1 MKDLKG
7 FESLKMGNGETE
19 SYSTQEDYIKLQSKW
34 FNEEEGEL
42 NKEDGIDCPI
52 CKNKG
57 HISYVENGIEYIKD
71 CKCMIKRK
79 TYFRILNCGLSK
91 DALENYTMKNW
102 KTNEEWQKSLLQK
115 CRDYFLDVR
124 DKKGHWFIL
133 SGMSGCGK
141 THLCTALFKELVY
154 TFCLSGFYMLWNEEM
169 PKLAS
174 MRKSSAS
181 ENQEKYEKRLNELKN
196 CDILYIDDLFK
207 LDSRNK
213 DDSISICYE
222 ILNYRYINNKL
233 TMIST
238 EIERKQFENIDTAI
252 WGRIFEKSGKGL
264 FWLTITGEDKNFRA
278 KG

>member
-1 MKDLKG
+1 MKNSSE

-19 SYSTQEDYIKLQSKW
+19 SYNSQEDYVKLQSKW
-34 FNEEEGEL
+34 FNESEGDL
-42 NKEDGIDCPI
+42 NKEDGINCPI

-57 HISYVENGIEYIKD
+57 QISYVEKGQEFIKD

-79 TYFRILNCGLSK
+79 TYHRILNCGLSK
-91 DALENYTMKNW
+91 EALEKYTMQNW
-102 KTNEEWQKSLLQK
+102 EQNESWQKALLQK

-181 ENQEKYEKRLNELKN
+181 ENQAKYEKRLEELKN

-222 ILNYRYINNKL
+222 IINYRYINNKL

-252 WGRIFEKSGKGL
+252 WGRIFEKSGKGM
-264 FWLTITGEDKNFRA
+264 FWLSIVGEDKNYRA